1 MDLIPTIYG
10 SAVLP
15 SVVDVV
21 VVSLLADVTIVVVSS
36 GLVELPIVLAMVC
49 VVTPVSAMLVLSF
62 VTTLKPGA
70 LVDARAPV
78 KAIVMV
84 FVWPLPDVC
93 VFTELLKGVVLLMTS
108 LSSQY
113 RRLRPPPLSL
123 LRAVT
128 H

>member
-10 SAVLP
+10 SALLP

-36 GLVELPIVLAMVC
+36 GLVELPIVSAMVC

-93 VFTELLKGVVLLMTS
+93 VFTELLKVVVLLMTS
-108 LSSQY
+108 LSSQS
-113 RRLRPPPLSL
+113 RRLPPSPLVS
-123 LRAVT
+123 
-128 H
+128 